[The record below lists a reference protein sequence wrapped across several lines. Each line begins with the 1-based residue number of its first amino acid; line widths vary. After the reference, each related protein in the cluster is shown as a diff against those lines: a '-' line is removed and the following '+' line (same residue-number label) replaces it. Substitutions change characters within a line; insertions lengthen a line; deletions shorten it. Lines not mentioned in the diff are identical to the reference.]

1 MTMEKDYKNY
11 DYLSVSVK
19 SDQLSRILQ
28 CYRALGWTEIKTEE
42 DRQYYDMNYVRLRR
56 PHKIRNKDRLQY
68 LQVRMESSIN
78 SLVAITNRA
87 HIKSNA
93 VAILC
98 ALFAA
103 LLAAFGLWPV
113 IAATALWLRALGW
126 TGIGASLAVAVAAV
140 IICSIMRRRE
150 KKTATG
156 KIIEKLRLVQSLIEE
171 AATLAPAVTEASEG
185 LYDLV
190 EDDAAEVLNG

>member
-1 MTMEKDYKNY
+1 MEKDYKNY

-56 PHKIRNKDRLQY
+56 PHKIPNKDRLQY

-78 SLVAITNRA
+78 SLVVITNRA

-98 ALFAA
+98 ALLVV

-113 IAATALWLRALGW
+113 IAATALWLRAIGW
-126 TGIGASLAVAVAAV
+126 TGIGTSLAVAIAAV

-156 KIIEKLRLVQSLIEE
+156 KIIEKLRLIQSLIEE
-171 AATLAPAVTEASEG
+171 AVTLAPAVTEASEG

-190 EDDAAEVLNG
+190 EDNAAEVLNG

>member
-1 MTMEKDYKNY
+1 MAKDYKNY

-56 PHKIRNKDRLQY
+56 PHKLPNKDRLQY

-78 SLVAITNRA
+78 SLVVIAKHA
-87 HIKSNA
+87 HVKSNVVVFFGVFA
-93 VAILC
+93 VLA
-98 ALFAA
+98 FAA
-103 LLAAFGLWPV
+103 LGLWL
-113 IAATALWLRALGW
+113 ILAFNSAALNILGW
-126 TGIGASLAVAVAAV
+126 VCVGISGAFAVAAV
-140 IICSIMRRRE
+140 IVCSIMRRRE

-156 KIIEKLRLVQSLIEE
+156 KLIEKLRLVQSLIEE
-171 AATLAPAVTEASEG
+171 AVTLAPPVTEASEG

-190 EDDAAEVLNG
+190 EDPLLAGEVSNG